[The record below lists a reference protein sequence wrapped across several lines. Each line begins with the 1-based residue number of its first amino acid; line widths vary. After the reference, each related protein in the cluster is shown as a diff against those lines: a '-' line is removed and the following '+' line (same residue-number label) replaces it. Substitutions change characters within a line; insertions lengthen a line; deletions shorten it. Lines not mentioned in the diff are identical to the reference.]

1 MVSNKAGFKLL
12 GCVATSA
19 LMCSVNANAQ
29 SAGDVSGRAQS
40 SVADTSADE
49 GVIVVNAQKRAQN
62 VQDVGITINAFSAA
76 TLENAGIKDATQL
89 TQLTPALNLSGSYGG
104 QVLSFAIRGVT
115 QQDFSAQAEGPVAV
129 YLDDGYMALNN
140 SAGVGLFDLDH
151 VEVLKGPQGT
161 LFGRNA
167 TGGLV
172 NIVTRKPSDVADGY
186 ATISYGSYNEAR
198 AEAAVGGPIADG
210 IAFRL
215 AGAVSTNGAY
225 IKNLS
230 PTGGDLGGGH
240 GYALRG
246 HLNFKMSPDATLL
259 LSGYA
264 SKSYS
269 SWAPYYVFA
278 STSVADANGIEQN
291 TVEVPGPT
299 GAGSPVTAGG
309 SRQVISNYAQ
319 DSGGSNS
326 LKGGTAKLT
335 LNIGPELTLLTDYKD
350 AETRFLIDAEGASS
364 FFNGDTRS
372 RVRNFSQEARLFGRN
387 DGWRWYAGAYYLHIN
402 AQVDPNRSPFPA
414 FGSIVDDYNK
424 LITDSY
430 SAFGQIE
437 IDLAPQV
444 TLVAGARVTREI
456 KDFDYRAEVFSSDLT
471 AVPIADL
478 GPARTPYSGHRADWL
493 YNGKAQLEYRPAQGL
508 LFYAGWS
515 RGSKAGNFTSPY
527 AGSTTFPDSALS
539 YKPETLNAYEVG
551 TKADLLGRV
560 IQLDASGFYYDYKN
574 YQSFQFVGLS
584 SLVVNRPAQT
594 YGGEL
599 MLNVRPAEGLTMS
612 GGASFTHNNIKDVPV
627 GGVVKDRIAPFT
639 SKWQALA
646 SVAYTWNALGG
657 KVTANANG
665 HYTGPFYFS
674 VSNFSTTHV
683 AGYTTLDL
691 RLSWADVGDM
701 WKLSVFGTNV
711 TQEKYRT
718 VGFDLTGLCGCT
730 QVGYGRPRWLGASV
744 TRNF

>member
-1 MVSNKAGFKLL
+1 MWCAPALAQDASIP
-12 GCVATSA
+12 SA
-19 LMCSVNANAQ
+19 NVPEASSEDSGGV
-29 SAGDVSGRAQS
+29 GD
-40 SVADTSADE
+40 
-49 GVIVVNAQKRAQN
+49 IVVTAQKRAQN
-62 VQDVGITINAFSAA
+62 VQDVGITISAFSAE
-76 TLENAGIKDATQL
+76 TLENAGITDATQL

-172 NIVTRKPSDVADGY
+172 NIITRKPSDVADGY
-186 ATISYGSYNEAR
+186 VTLSYGSYNDAR
-198 AEAAVGGPIADG
+198 AEAAFGGPLADG
-210 IAFRL
+210 IAFRV
-215 AGAVSTNGAY
+215 AGAVSSNNAY

-230 PTGGDLGGGH
+230 PTGGDLGGSH

-246 HLNFKMSPDATLL
+246 HLSFDLSPDADLL
-259 LSGYA
+259 VSGYA
-264 SKSYS
+264 SKSYT
-269 SWAPYYVFA
+269 SWAPYYVF
-278 STSVADANGIEQN
+278 TSSSVVDANGVEQN

-299 GAGSPVTAGG
+299 GAGSPVTPGG
-309 SRQVISNYAQ
+309 SRRVISNYAQ
-319 DSGGSNS
+319 DSGGTNS
-326 LKGGTAKLT
+326 LRGATAKLT
-335 LNIGPELTLLTDYKD
+335 FDFGPELTLLTDYKD

-364 FFNGDTRS
+364 LFNGDTRS
-372 RVRNFSQEARLFGRN
+372 RVRNFSQEARLFGRS

-414 FGSIVDDYNK
+414 LGVIVDDYNK
-424 LITDSY
+424 LVTDSY
-430 SAFGQIE
+430 SLFGQVE
-437 IDLAPQV
+437 IDLSPRVSLV
-444 TLVAGARVTREI
+444 TGARVTREV
-456 KDFDYRAEVFSSDLT
+456 KDFQYRAQAFSTDLS
-471 AVPIADL
+471 AQPLADL
-478 GPARTPYSGHRADWL
+478 GPARAPYEAHQADWL
-493 YNGKAQLEYRPAQGL
+493 FNGKAQLEFRPQDGL

-539 YKPETLNAYEVG
+539 YKPETLNSYEIG
-551 TKADLLGRV
+551 GKADLFDRAV
-560 IQLDASGFYYDYKN
+560 QLNGAVFAYDYKN

-584 SLVVNRPAQT
+584 SLVINRPAKT
-594 YGGEL
+594 YGGEAS
-599 MLNVRPAEGLTMS
+599 VVIRPTDNLTIT
-612 GGASFTHNNIKDVPV
+612 GGGSYTDNNIKDVPV
-627 GGVVKDRIAPFT
+627 GGVIKDRVAPFT

-646 SVAYTWNALGG
+646 SISYSWPMFGG
-657 KVTANANG
+657 TMTAHANG

-674 VSNFSTTHV
+674 VSNFSTTRV
-683 AGYTTLDL
+683 AGYTTVDMH
-691 RLSWADVGDM
+691 LSWEDPRDL
-701 WKLSVFGTNV
+701 WKVSVFGTNIG
-711 TQEKYRT
+711 QEKYRT

-744 TRNF
+744 TRKF

>member
-1 MVSNKAGFKLL
+1 MNNDMRVKLIS
-12 GCVATSA
+12 CAAVAAIMSVTPA
-19 LMCSVNANAQ
+19 LAQ
-29 SAGDVSGRAQS
+29 VAVTERADDG
-40 SVADTSADE
+40 A
-49 GVIVVNAQKRAQN
+49 IVVTAQKRAQN
-62 VQDVGITINAFSAA
+62 VQDVGITINAFSAE
-76 TLENAGIKDATQL
+76 TLVNAGITDATQL

-172 NIVTRKPSDVADGY
+172 NIITRKPGDVADGY
-186 ATISYGSYNEAR
+186 AMLSYGSYNDVR
-198 AEAAVGGPIADG
+198 GEAAFGGPISDG
-210 IAFRL
+210 IAFRV
-215 AGAVSTNGAY
+215 AGAVSSNGAY

-246 HLNFKMSPDATLL
+246 HLNFKLTPDAALL

-264 SKSYS
+264 SKSYT

-278 STSVADANGIEQN
+278 STSIVDGNGVEQN

-299 GAGSPVTAGG
+299 GVGSPTTAGG
-309 SRQVISNYAQ
+309 GRKVISNYAQ
-319 DSGGSNS
+319 DSGGSNA
-326 LKGGTAKLT
+326 LKGATAKLT
-335 LNIGPELTLLTDYKD
+335 VDFGPELTLQTDYKD
-350 AETRFLIDAEGASS
+350 AETRFLIDADGASS
-364 FFNGDTRS
+364 LFNGDTRS
-372 RVRNFSQEARLFGRN
+372 RVRNFSQEARLFGKN
-387 DGWRWYAGAYYLHIN
+387 QGWRWYAGAYYLHID

-414 FGSIVDDYNK
+414 SGGLVDDFNK
-424 LITDSY
+424 LVTDSY
-430 SAFGQIE
+430 SAFGQVE
-437 IDLAPQV
+437 VDLDPRL
-444 TLVAGARVTREI
+444 TFVAGARITREI
-456 KDFDYRAEVFSSDLT
+456 KDFEYRAEYYSTDLS
-471 AVPIADL
+471 ALPIADL

-493 YNGKAQLEYRPAQGL
+493 YNGKVQLEFRPRPGVL
-508 LFYAGWS
+508 VYAGWS

-539 YKPETLNAYEVG
+539 YKPETLNSYELG
-551 TKADLLGRV
+551 GKADLLDRV
-560 IQLDASGFYYDYKN
+560 VELNGAAFFYDYKN
-574 YQSFQFVGLS
+574 YQSFQFIGLS
-584 SLVVNRPAQT
+584 SLVINRPAKT
-594 YGGEL
+594 YGGEATISI
-599 MLNVRPAEGLTMS
+599 RPVDGLTVM
-612 GGASFTHNNIKDVPV
+612 GGGSYTHNKIDDVPV
-627 GGVVKDRIAPFT
+627 GGVIKDRVAPFT

-646 SVAYTWNALGG
+646 SVAYNWPALGG
-657 KVTANANG
+657 TMSANANG

-674 VSNFSTTHV
+674 VSNFSTTRV
-683 AGYTTLDL
+683 AGYTTVDL
-691 RLSWADVGDM
+691 RLSWSDAADI
-701 WKLSVFGTNV
+701 WKLSIFGNNIG
-711 TQEKYRT
+711 QEKYRT